1 MSKNIKIGIA
11 TVPEQWARL
20 QAVVAGTQKVLPG
33 EPKVWFP
40 SISDATRVVS
50 DENMAI
56 LRMLRE
62 QKPESVDALAHAM
75 GKPVTEVAQS
85 LQTMANFSL
94 VKLTRKDGIV
104 VPVAACD
111 HVSIEYKVN

>member
-1 MSKNIKIGIA
+1 MSKTIKIGIA
-11 TVPEQWARL
+11 TVQEMRARTL
-20 QAVVAGTQKVLPG
+20 AVVAGARKVLPG

-40 SISDATRVVS
+40 SISDALRVVS
-50 DENMAI
+50 DENMAL
-56 LRMLRE
+56 LRVLRE
-62 QKPESVDALAHAM
+62 QQPQSVEALAFAV

-94 VKLTRKDGIV
+94 VKLNRKQGVV

-111 HVSIEYKVN
+111 RVTIELA

>member
-1 MSKNIKIGIA
+1 MSKTIKIGIA
-11 TVPEQWARL
+11 TVPEMRARSL
-20 QAVVAGTQKVLPG
+20 AVVAGTRKVLPG

-40 SISDATRVVS
+40 SISDAMRVVS
-50 DENMAI
+50 DENMAL
-56 LRMLRE
+56 LRILRE
-62 QKPESVDALAHAM
+62 QHPESVDALARSV

-94 VKLTRKDGIV
+94 VKLHRKEGVV

-111 HVSIEYKVN
+111 HVTIELT

>member
-1 MSKNIKIGIA
+1 MSKIIKIGIA

-20 QAVVAGTQKVLPG
+20 RDIVAGTRKVLPG

-40 SISDATRVVS
+40 SISDAMRVVS
-50 DENMAI
+50 DENMAV
-56 LRMLRE
+56 LRVLRE
-62 QKPESVDALAHAM
+62 QQPKSVDALAHAL
-75 GKPVTEVAQS
+75 GKPVNEVAES

-94 VKLTRKDGIV
+94 VKLNRKDGTI

-111 HVSIEYKVN
+111 HVTIELA

>member
-1 MSKNIKIGIA
+1 MSKTIKIGIA
-11 TVPEQWARL
+11 SVPEMHART
-20 QAVVAGTQKVLPG
+20 QAVIAGTRKVLPG

-40 SISDATRVVS
+40 SISAATRVVS
-50 DENMAI
+50 DENMAM
-56 LRMLRE
+56 LRVLRE
-62 QKPESVDALAHAM
+62 QKPESVDALARAM

-94 VKLTRKDGIV
+94 VKLNRKDGSI

>member
-1 MSKNIKIGIA
+1 MSKTIKIGIA
-11 TVPEQWARL
+11 TVPEMRARTL
-20 QAVVAGTQKVLPG
+20 AVVAGTRKVLPG

-50 DENMAI
+50 DENMAL
-56 LRMLRE
+56 LRVLRE
-62 QKPESVDALAHAM
+62 QQPESVDALALAV
-75 GKPVTEVAQS
+75 GKPVTEVAAS

-94 VKLTRKDGIV
+94 VKLNRKEGIV

-111 HVSIEYKVN
+111 HVTIEFNVN

>member
-1 MSKNIKIGIA
+1 MSKTIKIGIA

-40 SISDATRVVS
+40 SISAAMRVVS
-50 DENMAI
+50 DENMAM
-56 LRMLRE
+56 LRVLRE
-62 QKPESVDALAHAM
+62 QQPESVDALANVL
-75 GKPVTEVAQS
+75 GKPAPEVAQS

-94 VKLTRKDGIV
+94 VKLNRKDGIV
-104 VPVAACD
+104 TPVAACD
-111 HVSIEYKVN
+111 HVTLELG